1 MEQKPFESVPELV
14 TGVAAY
20 LPNLLAGLLVLL
32 VGLVVAW
39 VAGKVFVRMLNF
51 MRLDRIL
58 ARLAWSNLLDT
69 GDARHSL
76 FEFLGT
82 ILSVFIFLIFLDNAL
97 LIWGLTV
104 LSQLFS
110 RVVVLV
116 PQLVSAAIIVLAGW
130 GIATG
135 VSRSVQRALYQEKI
149 ARARL
154 VASILRWATLVT
166 VAAITL
172 VELNIAVTIVTGA
185 FLIAFGALAL
195 CFVLA
200 VGLGSKRGVELMW
213 EARFH
218 RTREGGDTAE
228 DEGVGEP

>member
-1 MEQKPFESVPELV
+1 M
-14 TGVAAY
+14 
-20 LPNLLAGLLVLL
+20 
-32 VGLVVAW
+32 
-39 VAGKVFVRMLNF
+39 
-51 MRLDRIL
+51 
-58 ARLAWSNLLDT
+58 
-69 GDARHSL
+69 
-76 FEFLGT
+76 
-82 ILSVFIFLIFLDNAL
+82 
-97 LIWGLTV
+97 
-104 LSQLFS
+104 
-110 RVVVLV
+110 
-116 PQLVSAAIIVLAGW
+116 
-130 GIATG
+130 
-135 VSRSVQRALYQEKI
+135 
-149 ARARL
+149 
-154 VASILRWATLVT
+154 ASILRWATLVT